1 MGHTDFR
8 DPSDDGSFLYGSI
21 DHGRII
27 LWKKIGGGKPEAF
40 LVCDKSL
47 ADCKAPFFKWL
58 QGEGFTFGG
67 YHGNYG
73 CWWVHINITR
83 KQYAYGMPG
92 VSLALPI
99 GNHAITIDE
108 FKTIYAIFKRYEGK
122 ELFTFSNERFDYDA

>member
-21 DHGRII
+21 DHGR
-27 LWKKIGGGKPEAF
+27 
-40 LVCDKSL
+40 
-47 ADCKAPFFKWL
+47 
-58 QGEGFTFGG
+58 
-67 YHGNYG
+67 
-73 CWWVHINITR
+73 
-83 KQYAYGMPG
+83 QYAYGMPG

-108 FKTIYAIFKRYEGK
+108 FKTIYAIFKKYEGK

>member
-1 MGHTDFR
+1 MEEKT
-8 DPSDDGSFLYGSI
+8 L
-21 DHGRII
+21 
-27 LWKKIGGGKPEAF
+27 KIGGGKPEAF

-47 ADCKAPFFKWL
+47 ADCKAPFFNWL

-108 FKTIYAIFKRYEGK
+108 FKTIYATMPSLRSMKGRSCSHSAMSGLIMMPDQRS
-122 ELFTFSNERFDYDA
+122 LRSWWILAWQD